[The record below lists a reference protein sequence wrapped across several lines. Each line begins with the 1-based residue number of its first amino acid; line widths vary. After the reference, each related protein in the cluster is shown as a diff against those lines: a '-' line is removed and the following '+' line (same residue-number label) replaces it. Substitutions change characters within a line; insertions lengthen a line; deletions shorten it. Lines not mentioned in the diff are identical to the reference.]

1 MSQANDPGPESS
13 GQDAFS
19 FEPQVR
25 GESQYDRVTSGLMS
39 VVVGAML
46 VFGWLS
52 LMYITSQAYADRV
65 SQPVEIIEVSGGGG
79 GDPEGTPGSTEKVD
93 VPGAEPDKFASNNE
107 NEPADFEEPSV
118 KEEPAVALD
127 VDAIQEAGDELA
139 NTVDLAAEMPRGGAV
154 ATGKRA
160 SKIGTGGP
168 GLGPGGP
175 GDGGFSREQRWSI
188 VYPPGQ
194 TPEEYARQLD
204 SFKVEL
210 GTIVNGVMQVASNL
224 SSATPAR
231 RTIDHRTEKRLYFL
245 NQGQGRRDAD
255 MQLLKKAG
263 IPAGEGAIF
272 EFYPKEIEDALAQ
285 AEYRFRRRQ
294 PGQIRMTRFE
304 VVRQG
309 NRWGFKVV
317 QQEPL

>member
-1 MSQANDPGPESS
+1 MSQANDAGSETPA
-13 GQDAFS
+13 QDSFS

-79 GDPEGTPGSTEKVD
+79 DPEGTLGSTEKVD

-107 NEPADFEEPSV
+107 NEPQEFEEPSV

-154 ATGKRA
+154 ATGRRA

-224 SSATPAR
+224 SSATPTR

-245 NQGQGRRDAD
+245 YQGQGRRDAD
-255 MQLLKKAG
+255 LQLLKKAG
-263 IPAGEGAIF
+263 IPVGEGAIF
-272 EFYPKEIEDALAQ
+272 QFYPKEIEDVLAQ
-285 AEYRFRRRQ
+285 AEYRFRKRQ

-317 QQEPL
+317 QQEAL

>member
-1 MSQANDPGPESS
+1 MSQAPDAGAATPGQEPL
-13 GQDAFS
+13 S

-39 VVVGAML
+39 VVIGAML
-46 VFGWLS
+46 VFGWLT
-52 LMYITSQAYADRV
+52 LMYVTSQAYADRV

-79 GDPEGTPGSTEKVD
+79 GDPEGTAGSTEQVD

-107 NEPADFEEPSV
+107 NEPAEFEEPSV

-127 VDAIQEAGDELA
+127 VEAISEAGDEMA
-139 NTVDLAAEMPRGGAV
+139 SVDLAAEMPRGGPV

-194 TPEEYARQLD
+194 SPEEYARQLD
-204 SFKVEL
+204 AFKVEL
-210 GTIVNGVMQVASNL
+210 GTITGGTMQVASNL
-224 SSATPAR
+224 SSPSPAR
-231 RTIDHRTEKRLYFL
+231 RTIDHRAEKRLYFL
-245 NQGQGRRDAD
+245 YQGQGRRDAD
-255 MQLLKKAG
+255 IQLLKKAG
-263 IPAGEGAIF
+263 IPVAEGAIF
-272 EFYPKEIEDALAQ
+272 QFYPKEIEDALAQ
-285 AEYRFRRRQ
+285 AEYRFRKRQ

-309 NRWGFKVV
+309 SKWGFKVV
-317 QQEPL
+317 AQEAL

>member
-1 MSQANDPGPESS
+1 MSQANDGGPETPA
-13 GQDAFS
+13 QEPFS

-39 VVVGAML
+39 VVVGAFL

-65 SQPVEIIEVSGGGG
+65 SQPVEIIEVSGGG

-107 NEPADFEEPSV
+107 NEPAEFEEPSV
-118 KEEPAVALD
+118 QEEPAVALD
-127 VDAIQEAGDELA
+127 VEAMQDAGDELA
-139 NTVDLAAEMPRGGAV
+139 NSVDLAAEMPRGGAV

-160 SKIGTGGP
+160 SKIGKGGP
-168 GLGPGGP
+168 GFGPGGP

-204 SFKVEL
+204 AFKVEL
-210 GTIVNGVMQVASNL
+210 GAITGGVMQVASNL
-224 SSATPAR
+224 SSATPTR

-245 NQGQGRRDAD
+245 YQGQGRRVSDIE
-255 MQLLKKAG
+255 LLKKAG
-263 IPAGEGAIF
+263 INVTEGATF
-272 EFYPKEIEDALAQ
+272 QFYPKEVEDALAQ
-285 AEYRFRRRQ
+285 LENRYRHLQ
-294 PGQIRMTRFE
+294 PAQIRLTRFE

-317 QQEPL
+317 AQERL